1 MEPAVA
7 IPEAALWRGSEVAG
21 IDDFA
26 VDMDPSACATLE
38 EAALRLA
45 TEGVDP
51 VEVGPDDLPL
61 GGLGSTIEAVRD
73 EVLAGSGMVLLRGF
87 PVDRLSGDGIAMFF
101 WGIGLRLGR
110 AVSQSVMGDRL
121 GRVVDVTDVDPHA
134 RAYRNRTE
142 LTPHSDPTDLLAF
155 LCIVPAAEGGE
166 SRFVSSATVHEEIRA
181 ARPDLLEHLYRG
193 FHYHRFGE
201 QEEGS
206 DPVTPWRVPVYS
218 VCDGLLSC
226 RFVKEYVEMAA
237 DDQNPAVEI
246 TAAEREALDLFE
258 ATTQSTDLRIAFTLQ
273 PGEAIIANNY
283 TVLHARTAFT
293 SNPDRRREL
302 LRLWMAADPTRPV
315 VQEVAIYDRA
325 YHGGEAGVP
334 PQPGRMPSLASRFD
348 QD

>member
-1 MEPAVA
+1 MESAVA

-121 GRVVDVTDVDPHA
+121 GRVVDVTYVDPHA

-181 ARPDLLEHLYRG
+181 ARPELLEHLYRG

>member
-1 MEPAVA
+1 MESAVA